1 MQETA
6 PGGFQ
11 IMWKPSAVPSTANP
25 ATFWNMFRRK
35 NKHPMKIMI
44 IFVGVNT
51 LKTRMNPINAHIL
64 LSAAHAEFTVWGGIM
79 F

>member
-35 NKHPMKIMI
+35 NKHPMKMLTTFARSQNSNNYYDTI
-44 IFVGVNT
+44 
-51 LKTRMNPINAHIL
+51 
-64 LSAAHAEFTVWGGIM
+64 
-79 F
+79 